1 MAPVAIGFTVFLAH
15 LFLIAPT
22 GCGINPARV
31 FGSAVIS
38 GQWENQWLYWV
49 GPFVGMCSGTFD
61 DA

>member
-38 GQWENQWLYWV
+38 GKWENQWLYWV
-49 GPFVGMCSGTFD
+49 GPFIGMC
-61 DA
+61 